1 MRHMLLFSGSAL
13 LMFSFIWAYLWLEVF
28 RDPKGELQSFYV
40 QNPSAHK
47 AITALNK
54 ILFPA
59 LLLGATFVAVT
70 LFIPEKNSV

>member
-1 MRHMLLFSGSAL
+1 MHHILLFSGSAL
-13 LMFSFIWAYLWLEVF
+13 LIFSFIWAYVWLEVF
-28 RDPKGELQSFYV
+28 RDLKGELQCFYV
-40 QNPSAHK
+40 QNPVAYK